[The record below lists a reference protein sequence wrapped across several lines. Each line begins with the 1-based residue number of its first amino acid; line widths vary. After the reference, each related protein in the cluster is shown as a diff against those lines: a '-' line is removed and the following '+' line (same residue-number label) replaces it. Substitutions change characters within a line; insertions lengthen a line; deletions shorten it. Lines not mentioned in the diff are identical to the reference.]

1 MSHEAHRRRRIR
13 RRDLH
18 IVMCERRWCV
28 SRRAGVRRSP
38 IASAARSCW
47 QGPGKQG
54 AGPGRSCRPGAER
67 PRTGHRTARGSM
79 LATPTHEPTLDA
91 LTSRLEH
98 RAIEATNA
106 ATAYGRRPERA
117 ALISAD
123 STRHST
129 PRSPRRGVR
138 HVSSIKIATRVE
150 LQRRARTGKPG
161 PQPAR
166 APLGAADRR
175 CSCEY

>member
-91 LTSRLEH
+91 LTSRLEP

-129 PRSPRRGVR
+129 PRSPRGTSCFIDENR
-138 HVSSIKIATRVE
+138 E
-150 LQRRARTGKPG
+150 LNYTAPSAYRKARTPTRPRTTGRCG
-161 PQPAR
+161 P
-166 APLGAADRR
+166 PLLM
-175 CSCEY
+175 

>member
-18 IVMCERRWCV
+18 IVMCVRRWCV

-91 LTSRLEH
+91 LTSNVPSRTPRDRSNECGDGL
-98 RAIEATNA
+98 
-106 ATAYGRRPERA
+106 RA
-117 ALISAD
+117 AAGTRRANLRRLD
-123 STRHST
+123 SPLHS
-129 PRSPRRGVR
+129 PVPAGYVMLFHRLKS
-138 HVSSIKIATRVE
+138 RVE